1 MTSELCT
8 LATVIS
14 TAGNGQRRGRRC
26 RNLGRSQAFSRAR
39 SHDSQRSGVARDFCA
54 VTGLGPAAREMHRR
68 GLGHRQLR
76 LIESVL
82 VRSRRER
89 HRACVASDNRT
100 LARVI

>member
-1 MTSELCT
+1 MPLI
-8 LATVIS
+8 VIS
-14 TAGNGQRRGRRC
+14 RVEWHTRSLDALE
-26 RNLGRSQAFSRAR
+26 LG
-39 SHDSQRSGVARDFCA
+39 A